1 VLSTMQSVPQ
11 PTPRT
16 GQGKKRFG
24 VVVVLVAMLLL
35 AYITI
40 ALMRA
45 TLLSPT
51 QEKPAA
57 DKQEQVD

>member
-1 VLSTMQSVPQ
+1 MLSTMQSAPE

-24 VVVVLVAMLLL
+24 VVVVLVAMLLI
-35 AYITI
+35 AYTTI
-40 ALMRA
+40 ALMRS

-51 QEKPAA
+51 QEAPAS
-57 DKQEQVD
+57 DKQEQAD